1 MTTPNFDVKDPN
13 INLVRLEDGSLMSQR
28 VVDLIEVIKQTWPFL
43 DVRWV
48 PERKLG
54 PGEPKFLIVE
64 TTADG
69 QEYPVFWVKDE
80 DEFTGEI
87 LERLYLSDNSK
98 GDVLTRM
105 DARNA
110 ALEALRK
117 KVAQDKMDEARDIM
131 LSAIR
136 SPLNWY
142 KLPNGK
148 VIKDY
153 GNKVQ

>member
-1 MTTPNFDVKDPN
+1 MNPNFDVKDPN
-13 INLVRLEDGSLMSQR
+13 INLVAMEDGSLITQR
-28 VVDLIEVIKQTWPFL
+28 VVDLIEVIKETWPYL
-43 DVRWV
+43 DVRWI

-54 PGEPKFLIVE
+54 PGQPKFLIVE

-69 QEYPVFWVKDE
+69 QEFPVFWVKDE

-110 ALEALRK
+110 AIRAIEQK
-117 KVAQDKMDEARDIM
+117 KTKDKMDEARDIM

-142 KLPNGK
+142 TLPGGK

-153 GNKVQ
+153 GNKI